1 MLQLVTTKPGKKYR
15 SIRKPRVYE
24 ALRKRGY
31 SKQSAARISNAQAHK
46 SYTLAQLEAFV
57 SSPHYDPTT
66 AAAIAANVPAL
77 PSLKGEQISPGVTR
91 IHGNLCNVHGRYGPC
106 DAALGAGAGAAKPPK
121 PRKGR
126 KPRQPAKTEAQRAA
140 ERTDRQAVRQQELS
154 KQQALNLT
162 KVGDATDLGDHLANL
177 NQFSQGKPLRPQDT
191 DELVKRG
198 LLEIGSDGTPRQT
211 EQAHVL
217 LNAAKRGDTQGAR
230 DAASRAQDRVKQGQ
244 DRASARAERTQ
255 AAAARHAEVV
265 ARQQARLAKQQARAA
280 GKKPSGGG
288 KGGGKNPTHVPPAP
302 RAAAP
307 PKKAPKLS
315 APASHAPFTAA
326 PPPKAAKPT
335 KAQTTA
341 SNRAAVRDAMAQADQ
356 GLAPGGFDNLIALG
370 GGTEPDTIGATGLI
384 GMGMAERGA
393 DGTLRLTSAGRQAIA
408 AANRGDAKAAIDVIS
423 RASEKKMTTKA
434 AGNPGDYLIVEDPA
448 KSTTWHLQVKRGGEP
463 DHGLMGSAWAAL
475 HSGFRGNVYQGP
487 QKGAALAKLK
497 KLYASENMP
506 LPTTKESSF
515 RVFKDATG
523 NMRWVAQS
531 STAFQDRDQEIVSTK
546 ALADDCAFADSTG
559 QYGPLRWW
567 HTPGLEL
574 GDCDFNAMHGRVLIE
589 SGTFRSPAIAQ
600 KVAASDGLEIS
611 IGFLHLPTEPDASGV
626 FHHIRRFERSLVPRG
641 KASNR
646 FTAFSVKETIPM
658 DETKIAYLRTEL
670 KFSDAEIA
678 EIQATA
684 AATEKAADE
693 QQVAYKADEPEY
705 PDVVLNGITY
715 KAFPPKAA
723 AASAPIEGSS
733 EEEAAESPEEAAAEP
748 DAGMDDGSG
757 LTLSPEDIS
766 AIGQAVSDALT
777 TALGPLVS
785 TMDLTN
791 KIGNHMNDLKTMM
804 GGYTAKKD
812 ATDAER
818 AEQIASLQTSLKD
831 TQSKLDELLGLQPA
845 VAPRASE
852 APSSIVNPFNPA
864 DNKLLQA
871 IKDQVAP
878 DQLPQ
883 YSNEF
888 EDLKLKLF
896 GP

>member
-1 MLQLVTTKPGKKYR
+1 MSKGHRSIWIDAPFCVPKMLQLVTTKPGKKYR
-15 SIRKPRVYE
+15 SLKRPRVYE

-46 SYTLAQLEAFV
+46 TYTLAQLEAFV

-66 AAAIAANVPAL
+66 AAAIAANVSAL
-77 PSLKGEQISPGVTR
+77 PSLKGEQVAPGVTR

-106 DAALGAGAGAAKPPK
+106 DAALGAGAAAIKPPK

-126 KPRQPAKTEAQRAA
+126 KPRKPAKTEAQRAA
-140 ERTDRQAVRQQELS
+140 EQAKKRQERGLARATEHATNRQKILERMNIAPDGQS
-154 KQQALNLT
+154 A
-162 KVGDATDLGDHLANL
+162 LGDLADGE
-177 NQFSQGKPLRPQDT
+177 QPRDPSAIA
-191 DELVKRG
+191 RG
-198 LLEIGSDGTPRQT
+198 GF
-211 EQAHVL
+211 EQAGLVE
-217 LNAAKRGDTQGAR
+217 
-230 DAASRAQDRVKQGQ
+230 RAQDGSYRMTASGRALMTAAASGDAGRAGDIISAAR
-244 DRASARAERTQ
+244 DRATARSERVQASQTRHEQAQARREQ
-255 AAAARHAEVV
+255 AA
-265 ARQQARLAKQQARAA
+265 QARA
-280 GKKPSGGG
+280 K
-288 KGGGKNPTHVPPAP
+288 
-302 RAAAP
+302 R
-307 PKKAPKLS
+307 
-315 APASHAPFTAA
+315 
-326 PPPKAAKPT
+326 
-335 KAQTTA
+335 
-341 SNRAAVRDAMAQADQ
+341 
-356 GLAPGGFDNLIALG
+356 LAR
-370 GGTEPDTIGATGLI
+370 
-384 GMGMAERGA
+384 RG
-393 DGTLRLTSAGRQAIA
+393 
-408 AANRGDAKAAIDVIS
+408 
-423 RASEKKMTTKA
+423 KKMTTKA
-434 AGNPGDYLIVEDPA
+434 AGSPGDYLIVEDPA
-448 KSTTWHLQVKRGGEP
+448 KSTTWHLQVKRNGKP

-506 LPTTKESSF
+506 LPTTKAHDGPDILQWETWRRDPATLNWQAPWPNALHEGLRDHLKAVSF
-515 RVFKDATG
+515 CSPLFSHLKVIKDARG
-523 NMRWVAQS
+523 NYRWVAHS
-531 STAFQDRDQEIVSTK
+531 STAYRDRDGEIVSIK
-546 ALADDCAFADSTG
+546 ALTDDCAIADSSG

-567 HTPGLEL
+567 HTPGLDL
-574 GDCDFNAMHGRVLIE
+574 GDCDFNAMLGRVLFE
-589 SGTFRSPAIAQ
+589 TGTFRSPSIAQ
-600 KVAASDGLEIS
+600 KVAAAADELEIS
-611 IGFLHLPTEPDASGV
+611 IGFLHLPTEPTPDGV

-646 FTAFSVKETIPM
+646 FTALRVEELPM
-658 DETKIAYLRTEL
+658 FDPTKVAAL
-670 KFSDAEIA
+670 KQLGFSDDDITNFQTQAE
-678 EIQATA
+678 
-684 AATEKAADE
+684 ATEKAADA
-693 QQVAYKADEPEY
+693 QQVAYKADEAETEY

-715 KAFPPKAA
+715 KAFPPKVAA
-723 AASAPIEGSS
+723 APIEGSP
-733 EEEAAESPEEAAAEP
+733 EEETAESPEEEAAEP
-748 DAGMDDGSG
+748 DAGMDDTGGG

-812 ATDAER
+812 ASDAER
-818 AEQIASLQTSLKD
+818 AEQIASLQTALKD
-831 TQSKLDELLGLQPA
+831 TQGKLDELLGLQPA

-871 IKDQVAP
+871 IKDQVPA